1 MNEGILL
8 TVCVES
14 DKILLPLNSECAGSS
29 LALENISREFA
40 PCSSVE
46 SADKKLFLN

>member
-8 TVCVES
+8 TLCVES

-40 PCSSVE
+40 TGNSVK